1 MKKQDPR
8 PVTFNPSPKFE
19 APGQRGSICNI
30 ASISGLHAQ
39 GLAAYTPSK
48 WAAIG
53 ITKNGAK
60 FYGPHGIRCNA
71 VCPGPTFSPM
81 IEHSMGDAGH
91 AGSDAS
97 TNNPLLEQ
105 IAMGR
110 FAFAQEQANVV
121 SFLLSS
127 ESSYVN
133 GATLVNDGGY
143 YDIR

>member
-1 MKKQDPR
+1 MKKQEAR
-8 PVTFNPSPKFE
+8 PVTFNP
-19 APGQRGSICNI
+19 PGVDVPAQRGSICNI

-48 WAAIG
+48 WAAVG

-60 FYGPHGIRCNA
+60 FYGPSGIRCNA

-81 IEHSMGDAGH
+81 IEHSLGDAGRV
-91 AGSDAS
+91 GSDES
-97 TNNPLLEQ
+97 TKHPLLEQ
-105 IAMGR
+105 ISIGR
-110 FAFAQEQANVV
+110 FGFAEEQANVV

-127 ESSYVN
+127 ESSYMN

-143 YDIR
+143 HDIR